1 MDVSFLFSR
10 KHLAPLKHSSPHL
23 SPKCQ
28 HELFSAHTHTHAH
41 TGLPQ
46 RLMRTHAKS
55 QRFYSFLQGVAY
67 LSHADILN
75 TAGRTGDESA
85 SRVNHDRA
93 DRGAL
98 SEPQLPPPEG
108 GRQCRLHLCRGE
120 GIQSAPNRHTYRHHT
135 SAPGGLLPGHSASLT
150 SSTDSQTSLTV
161 FRTKASCRELSWP
174 RVGQALRT
182 TEKIL

>member
-1 MDVSFLFSR
+1 MDVSLFSR

-28 HELFSAHTHTHAH
+28 HELFYTHTHTHTH

-55 QRFYSFLQGVAY
+55 QHFYSFLQGVAY

-85 SRVNHDRA
+85 SRVNHDKA

-98 SEPQLPPPEG
+98 SASSPRRRQAVKAAPMQRRGDPVSPKPPHLQASHECPGGPPPRAQ
-108 GRQCRLHLCRGE
+108 RQPHQLH
-120 GIQSAPNRHTYRHHT
+120 
-135 SAPGGLLPGHSASLT
+135 
-150 SSTDSQTSLTV
+150 
-161 FRTKASCRELSWP
+161 
-174 RVGQALRT
+174 
-182 TEKIL
+182 